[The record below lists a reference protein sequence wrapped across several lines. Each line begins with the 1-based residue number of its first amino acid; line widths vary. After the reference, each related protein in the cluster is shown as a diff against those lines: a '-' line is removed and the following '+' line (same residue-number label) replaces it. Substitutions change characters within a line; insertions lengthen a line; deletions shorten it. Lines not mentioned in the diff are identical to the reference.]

1 MTHRFRGIPSIH
13 SVLEQ
18 KIIQDLIANYSHH
31 AVVNLLR
38 SQMEIIRNSN
48 VLDTSSFDLN
58 QFISQVET
66 EAHKLWA
73 NSPRRVI
80 NATGV
85 VLHTNLG
92 RAPLSNQA
100 LQSIE
105 NASGSYSDLEFDLD
119 SGIRGSRQTGI
130 NGLLSLVTGA
140 EAALVVNNG
149 SAAVMLGL
157 ATLAK
162 NKEVIVSRGEAVE
175 IGGGFRIPEVL
186 AQSGAKLVEIGTTNR
201 TYATEYEGAI
211 GGETGAILKVHSSNF
226 RITGFTHSAS
236 LTELSHLGRWKSIPV
251 LHDLG
256 SGCLLETTQFGL
268 IKEPTVQESVS
279 SGCDLTFFS
288 GDKLLGGP
296 QAGIIVG
303 KQHLIEQLSK
313 HPLARALRIDKL
325 SLAAL
330 TATIL
335 HYLRNEATDQIPVW
349 KMISQPESV
358 IRERASQLQSKIPHY
373 SSIIEGGS
381 PIGGGSLPGETLPT
395 WLLAIDG
402 NAEKVSSLLRQ
413 GNPPIITRIENG
425 KVVVD
430 LRTVTGTE
438 EPILEKSLLSVLK
451 ENQS

>member
-1 MTHRFRGIPSIH
+1 MTNRFRGIPSIH
-13 SVLEQ
+13 SVLDQ
-18 KIIQDLIANYSHH
+18 KVIQGLIANYSHS
-31 AVVNLLR
+31 AVVNLIR
-38 SQMEIIRNSN
+38 KQMEVIRDSN
-48 VLDTSSFDLN
+48 LLDTSSFDLN
-58 QFISQVET
+58 QFISQVES
-66 EAHKLWA
+66 EAHRLWA
-73 NSPRRVI
+73 NSPRQVI

-92 RAPLSNQA
+92 RAPISNQA
-100 LQSIE
+100 LKSIE
-105 NASGSYSDLEFDLD
+105 NASCSYSDLEFDLD

-130 NGLLSLVTGA
+130 SGLLSLVTGA
-140 EAALVVNNG
+140 EAALVVNN
-149 SAAVMLGL
+149 SAAAVMLGL

-186 AQSGAKLVEIGTTNR
+186 AQSGAKLIEVGTTNR
-201 TYATEYEGAI
+201 TYATEYEEAI
-211 GGETGAILKVHSSNF
+211 GDETGAILKVHSSNF

-236 LTELSHLGRWKSIPV
+236 LTELSHLGRWKGIPV
-251 LHDLG
+251 LYDLG
-256 SGCLLETTQFGL
+256 SGCLLETEQFGL
-268 IKEPTVQESVS
+268 TKEPTVQESVS
-279 SGCDLTFFS
+279 AGCDLTFFS

-335 HYLRNEATDQIPVW
+335 HYLRNEATEQIPVW

-358 IRERASQLQSKIPHY
+358 VRERASQLQSKIPNY
-373 SSIIEGGS
+373 TSIIEGES

-395 WLLAIDG
+395 WLVVIDG
-402 NAEKVSSLLRQ
+402 KAEKISSLLRR

-430 LRTVTGTE
+430 LRTVTDGE
-438 EPILEKSLLSVLK
+438 QLLLEKCLISILK
-451 ENQS
+451 EN

>member
-1 MTHRFRGIPSIH
+1 MTNRFRGIPSIH
-13 SVLEQ
+13 SVLDQ
-18 KIIQDLIANYSHH
+18 KVIQGLIANYSHS
-31 AVVNLLR
+31 AVVNLIR
-38 SQMEIIRNSN
+38 KQMEVIRDSN
-48 VLDTSSFDLN
+48 LLDTSSFDLN
-58 QFISQVET
+58 QFISQVESA
-66 EAHKLWA
+66 AHRLWA
-73 NSPRRVI
+73 NSPRQVI

-92 RAPLSNQA
+92 RAPISNQA
-100 LQSIE
+100 LKSIE
-105 NASGSYSDLEFDLD
+105 NASCSYSDLEFDLD

-130 NGLLSLVTGA
+130 SGLLSLVTGA
-140 EAALVVNNG
+140 EAALVVNN
-149 SAAVMLGL
+149 SAAAVMLGL

-186 AQSGAKLVEIGTTNR
+186 AQSGAKLIEVGTTNR
-201 TYATEYEGAI
+201 TYATEYEEAI
-211 GGETGAILKVHSSNF
+211 GDETGAILKVHSSNF

-236 LTELSHLGRWKSIPV
+236 LTELSHLGRWKGIPV
-251 LHDLG
+251 LYDLG
-256 SGCLLETTQFGL
+256 SGCLLETEQFGL
-268 IKEPTVQESVS
+268 TKEPTVQESVS
-279 SGCDLTFFS
+279 AGCDLTFFS

-335 HYLRNEATDQIPVW
+335 HYLRNEATEQIPVW

-358 IRERASQLQSKIPHY
+358 VRERASQLQSKIPNY
-373 SSIIEGGS
+373 TSIIEGES

-395 WLLAIDG
+395 WLVVIDG
-402 NAEKVSSLLRQ
+402 KAEKISSLLRR

-430 LRTVTGTE
+430 LRTVTDGE
-438 EPILEKSLLSVLK
+438 QLLLEKCLISILK
-451 ENQS
+451 EN

>member
-1 MTHRFRGIPSIH
+1 
-13 SVLEQ
+13 
-18 KIIQDLIANYSHH
+18 
-31 AVVNLLR
+31 
-38 SQMEIIRNSN
+38 MEIIRNSN

-251 LHDLG
+251 LHDL
-256 SGCLLETTQFGL
+256 
-268 IKEPTVQESVS
+268 
-279 SGCDLTFFS
+279 
-288 GDKLLGGP
+288 
-296 QAGIIVG
+296 
-303 KQHLIEQLSK
+303 
-313 HPLARALRIDKL
+313 
-325 SLAAL
+325 
-330 TATIL
+330 
-335 HYLRNEATDQIPVW
+335 
-349 KMISQPESV
+349 
-358 IRERASQLQSKIPHY
+358 
-373 SSIIEGGS
+373 
-381 PIGGGSLPGETLPT
+381 
-395 WLLAIDG
+395 
-402 NAEKVSSLLRQ
+402 
-413 GNPPIITRIENG
+413 
-425 KVVVD
+425 
-430 LRTVTGTE
+430 
-438 EPILEKSLLSVLK
+438 
-451 ENQS
+451 